1 MTLIISILARF
12 ERERKTERERERERE
27 TTFFL
32 HPCSLVPFDF

>member
-12 ERERKTERERERERE
+12 ERERKTERERDRE